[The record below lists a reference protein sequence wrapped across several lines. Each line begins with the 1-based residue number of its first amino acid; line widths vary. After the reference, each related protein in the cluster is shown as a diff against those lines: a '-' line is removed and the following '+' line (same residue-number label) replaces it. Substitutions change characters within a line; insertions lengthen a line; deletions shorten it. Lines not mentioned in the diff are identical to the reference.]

1 MGLDPNGLQIGQTVT
16 VQEMS
21 YGVQI
26 KLPEEGE
33 AGLTVIEVGRE
44 HLVLDDAAGGV
55 RKSIPLYLIHEDGI
69 AEVRGHQGSAHSK
82 ICSTY

>member
-16 VQEMS
+16 VHELS

-33 AGLTVIEVGRE
+33 AGLTVVEVGRE
-44 HLVLDDAAGGV
+44 HLVLDDAAGGS
-55 RKSIPLYLIHEDGI
+55 RRSIPLYLIHKPAPASVESSE
-69 AEVRGHQGSAHSK
+69 AA
-82 ICSTY
+82 

>member
-1 MGLDPNGLQIGQTVT
+1 MGIDPNGLQIGQTVT

-33 AGLTVIEVGRE
+33 AALTVVEISRE
-44 HLVLDDAAGGV
+44 HLVLDDSAGSI
-55 RKSIPLYLIHEDGI
+55 RKSIPIYLIHKE
-69 AEVRGHQGSAHSK
+69 ARASVKSSEAA
-82 ICSTY
+82 

>member
-16 VQEMS
+16 VQEMN

-33 AGLTVIEVGRE
+33 TGLTVVEVGRE
-44 HLVLDDAAGGV
+44 HLVLDDLAGGI
-55 RKSIPLYLIHEDGI
+55 RKSIPLYLIHKE
-69 AEVRGHQGSAHSK
+69 APASVKNSEAA
-82 ICSTY
+82 

>member
-26 KLPEEGE
+26 NLPEEGE
-33 AGLTVIEVGRE
+33 AELTVVEVGRE
-44 HLVLDDAAGGV
+44 HLVLDDSAGGI
-55 RKSIPLYLIHEDGI
+55 RKSIPLYLIHKETP
-69 AEVRGHQGSAHSK
+69 ASVKSSETA
-82 ICSTY
+82 

>member
-16 VQEMS
+16 VQEMN

-33 AGLTVIEVGRE
+33 AGLTVVEVGRE
-44 HLVLDDAAGGV
+44 HLVLADAAGGV
-55 RKSIPLYLIHEDGI
+55 RKSIPLFLIHKE
-69 AEVRGHQGSAHSK
+69 APASVKGSEAA
-82 ICSTY
+82 

>member
-21 YGVQI
+21 FGVLI

-33 AGLTVIEVGRE
+33 AGLTVVEVGRE
-44 HLVLDDAAGGV
+44 HLVLDDSAGGI
-55 RKSIPLYLIHEDGI
+55 RKTIPRYLIHKETP
-69 AEVRGHQGSAHSK
+69 ASVKSSEAA
-82 ICSTY
+82 